1 MAPPS
6 VAAAQQPP
14 PLLAAPNAAAATA
27 TTSEE
32 DFKAAEQR
40 FHACARHDVDTR
52 LNLLAELA
60 ALKPAEAWQL
70 YIRMRATDLAEA
82 LPPLAVVPSGLAAPA
97 AFELRRC
104 VAWVGRTALAQDMQL
119 LVGSFA
125 SVGTVPQLLDHLY
138 LNTVASL
145 ASGAIAGACRAA
157 ATSSAAVRT
166 VANVDWPAAVRES
179 SAVCDALCELDAVLT
194 GTATAASS
202 IAAGSLSRLDR
213 AQVMGPFAS
222 TVARETSDHVQL
234 LVRRALQTEAT
245 AGPGR
250 GTWVAQPGGWGERPS
265 NGAAGRACSCVL
277 LGSVTTILS
286 SLSLHA
292 GGPAFGAVALIDV
305 ALCEA
310 IRAATEGFANHVG
323 MLADAAASTV
333 AGTSA
338 LSGEGA
344 AGALAASASGLSASA
359 RAVIASD
366 GSLLVVCLASVEA
379 MRDFV
384 RGLERGTCR
393 GSSGASVPAIRW
405 ADDSC
410 VTKLQVA
417 HQMLTALSARLQ
429 VMVCEGASTLACSA
443 VVEALGNDAPFW
455 SAAIPWRKGRCSLPM
470 QFGLSQICVCK
481 GWLGSLGAADL
492 AELLHV
498 RTVRRV
504 AHKLLRAY
512 WQAPTPSAARH
523 PTFLRDLHLL
533 TAFVASEAEGDLLS
547 AQGGEGA
554 AAAAAAASAANAT
567 TNATSATPAADADV
581 PTERGRVAQLALWLL
596 SLLALH
602 SAPLALLL
610 EHVRAE
616 GTGYRIGAEQT
627 GDAATR
633 AEIGWEQVGI
643 EPVAKPSPE
652 AAAMLAALAVPDAHA
667 PPLTPMWLRQGDKGT
682 DLTMPAVHV
691 RLQRAAFA
699 TLPEGE
705 VGGEA
710 AVDFAQ
716 LLSAT
721 TFPLEAVPHLTRFV
735 IRRLPAMVASTAQPQ
750 SEQSA
755 PTDSRQ
761 ELLRL
766 LNEQPSARQLKVL
779 PPSGYS

>member
-1 MAPPS
+1 
-6 VAAAQQPP
+6 
-14 PLLAAPNAAAATA
+14 
-27 TTSEE
+27 
-32 DFKAAEQR
+32 
-40 FHACARHDVDTR
+40 
-52 LNLLAELA
+52 
-60 ALKPAEAWQL
+60 
-70 YIRMRATDLAEA
+70 
-82 LPPLAVVPSGLAAPA
+82 
-97 AFELRRC
+97 
-104 VAWVGRTALAQDMQL
+104 
-119 LVGSFA
+119 
-125 SVGTVPQLLDHLY
+125 
-138 LNTVASL
+138 
-145 ASGAIAGACRAA
+145 
-157 ATSSAAVRT
+157 
-166 VANVDWPAAVRES
+166 
-179 SAVCDALCELDAVLT
+179 
-194 GTATAASS
+194 
-202 IAAGSLSRLDR
+202 
-213 AQVMGPFAS
+213 MGPFAS
-222 TVARETSDHVQL
+222 TIARDTSDHVQL

-265 NGAAGRACSCVL
+265 NAAAGRASSCVL

-292 GGPAFGAVALIDV
+292 GGPAFGAVALIDL

-310 IRAATEGFANHVG
+310 IRAATEGFANHVT

-338 LSGEGA
+338 LSGKGA
-344 AGALAASASGLSASA
+344 AGALAVGSLAAGSLAASASGLSASA

-393 GSSGASVPAIRW
+393 GSSGASVPPIRW

-410 VTKLQVA
+410 VTKLQVS

-429 VMVCEGASTLACSA
+429 VMVCESASTLACSA
-443 VVEALGNDAPFW
+443 IVEALGNDAPFW

-470 QFGLSQICVCK
+470 QFGLSQLCVCK
-481 GWLGSLGAADL
+481 GWLGALGSAGL

-504 AHKLLRAY
+504 AHRLLRAY

-554 AAAAAAASAANAT
+554 VAAAAAASAANAT

-602 SAPLALLL
+602 SAPLSLLV

-616 GTGYRIGAEQT
+616 GTGYTLGAERT
-627 GDAATR
+627 GDAAAR

-652 AAAMLAALAVPDAHA
+652 AAAMLAALVVPDAHA
-667 PPLTPMWLRQGDKGT
+667 PPLTPMWLKQGDKGT

-705 VGGEA
+705 VGGQA

-735 IRRLPAMVASTAQPQ
+735 IRRLPAMVASTAHPQPN
-750 SEQSA
+750 QSA

-766 LNEQPSARQLKVL
+766 LNEQPSARQFKVP
-779 PPSGYS
+779 PPSGNS